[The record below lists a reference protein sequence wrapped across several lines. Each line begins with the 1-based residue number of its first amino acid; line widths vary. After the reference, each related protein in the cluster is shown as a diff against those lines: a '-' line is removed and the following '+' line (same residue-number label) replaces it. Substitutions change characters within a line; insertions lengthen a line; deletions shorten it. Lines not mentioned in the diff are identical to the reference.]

1 MSTEKTSLLP
11 EVSAFLG
18 KSSHGAF
25 IAGEEVQASNG
36 ETFETRDPGTGE
48 TLATVASLQPEDIDR
63 AVAAAGKAF
72 AEADWADLPANERGI
87 HLQRLADAVETRKE
101 IIAQIESLDCG
112 KLLAQARDDVQNF
125 IDTMR
130 YFCGL
135 AQNLNAG
142 TVIPVK
148 EHEACVVR
156 RPWGPCADHWGRR
169 QS

>member
-101 IIAQIESLDCG
+101 I
-112 KLLAQARDDVQNF
+112 
-125 IDTMR
+125 
-130 YFCGL
+130 
-135 AQNLNAG
+135 
-142 TVIPVK
+142 
-148 EHEACVVR
+148 
-156 RPWGPCADHWGRR
+156 
-169 QS
+169 